1 MSEQTILAAVDGR
14 GVATITLDR
23 AQVHNAMNGAML
35 AGLADAITG
44 FEADPDIRLLVLR
57 GAGKS
62 FSAGADMSGQDNEP
76 KPSLPE
82 AINCLANFTRPT
94 MALVQGACI
103 GGGLAWTTAC
113 DVVIASDD
121 AFFSI
126 PEVRLG
132 FNPASLIPMF
142 LGVMGARNTMRYVLG
157 GDRFDAAKAHEMG
170 LVHHLCAPGEL
181 DAAAAPVIDALLSGG
196 PDAMVATKA
205 TIRELAGL
213 MVDADLAARLDAMG
227 EKSRTSIEAA
237 EGRASFA
244 EKRPP
249 KWKPRHKAFDCA
261 Q

>member
-35 AGLADAITG
+35 TSLADAINR
-44 FEADPDIRLLVLR
+44 FEADPDVRLLLLR

-62 FSAGADMSGQDNEP
+62 FSAGADLRGQDNDAAP
-76 KPSLPE
+76 APSLPD
-82 AINCLANFTRPT
+82 AISVMSNFTRPT

-103 GGGLAWTTAC
+103 GGGLAWITAC
-113 DVVIASDD
+113 DIVVASED

-132 FNPASLIPMF
+132 FNPASLIPLF
-142 LGVMGARNTMRYVLG
+142 LGAIGARNTMRYVLG
-157 GDRFDAAKAHEMG
+157 GDRFDAAKAYEMG

-196 PDAMVATKA
+196 PGAMVATKA

-213 MVDADLAARLDAMG
+213 VVDDDLAARLDAMG
-227 EKSRTSIEAA
+227 DASRASIEAA

-249 KWKPRHKAFDCA
+249 KWKPSE
-261 Q
+261 